1 MRVLGAGNGFK
12 NYLRTSEDSY
22 QDDSSQGE
30 LVPAGPHLNCISSFL
45 LFAEPFGS
53 ANPLYGELLADSD
66 LLDDRFVA
74 LGVVGFEVV
83 EQAATP
89 ADHHEKAAARAVV
102 FLVQF
107 EVFRQLANPLAE
119 QRDLDFRAACIGSM
133 RSVLSD
139 EGLLMFGG

>member
-1 MRVLGAGNGFK
+1 M
-12 NYLRTSEDSY
+12 
-22 QDDSSQGE
+22 
-30 LVPAGPHLNCISSFL
+30 PAPHDFL
-45 LFAEPFGS
+45 
-53 ANPLYGELLADSD
+53 LLADAD
-66 LLDDRFVA
+66 FLNDGFVA

-107 EVFRQLANPLAE
+107 EVFRQLANSPAE
-119 QRDLDFRAACIGSM
+119 QRDLDFRAAGIGIM
-133 RSVLSD
+133 RAVLPD

>member
-1 MRVLGAGNGFK
+1 MRSDRSAPQIAYPHFLF
-12 NYLRTSEDSY
+12 YLQSCLDLQTPIR
-22 QDDSSQGE
+22 
-30 LVPAGPHLNCISSFL
+30 
-45 LFAEPFGS
+45 
-53 ANPLYGELLADSD
+53 ELLPDSD

-107 EVFRQLANPLAE
+107 EVFRQLANPFAE
-119 QRDLDFRAACIGSM
+119 QRDLDFRTAGIGSM

>member
-1 MRVLGAGNGFK
+1 LQSRLDLQTL
-12 NYLRTSEDSY
+12 LR
-22 QDDSSQGE
+22 
-30 LVPAGPHLNCISSFL
+30 
-45 LFAEPFGS
+45 
-53 ANPLYGELLADSD
+53 ELLTDSD
-66 LLDDRFVA
+66 LLDDRFVT

-89 ADHHEKAAARAVV
+89 AHHHEKAAARTVV

-119 QRDLDFRAACIGSM
+119 QRDLDFRAAGIGSM

-139 EGLLMFGG
+139 EVLLMFGG

>member
-1 MRVLGAGNGFK
+1 LQTRLVLQTL
-12 NYLRTSEDSY
+12 LR
-22 QDDSSQGE
+22 
-30 LVPAGPHLNCISSFL
+30 
-45 LFAEPFGS
+45 
-53 ANPLYGELLADSD
+53 ELLPDSD

-74 LGVVGFEVV
+74 LGVMGFEVV

-89 ADHHEKAAARAVV
+89 ADHHEKAAARTVV
-102 FLVQF
+102 FLMQF

-119 QRDLDFRAACIGSM
+119 QRDLDFRTAGIGSM

>member
-1 MRVLGAGNGFK
+1 MIQARENWFRPV
-12 NYLRTSEDSY
+12 RTSIAY
-22 QDDSSQGE
+22 P
-30 LVPAGPHLNCISSFL
+30 LF
-45 LFAEPFGS
+45 LFAEPVWICK
-53 ANPLYGELLADSD
+53 PLLRELLADSD
-66 LLDDRFVA
+66 LLDNRFVA

-119 QRDLDFRAACIGSM
+119 QRDLDFRTAGIGSM

>member
-1 MRVLGAGNGFK
+1 MIQTRMIQTRRIGSGGPAPQLHILNYYLQSRLGLQTL
-12 NYLRTSEDSY
+12 LR
-22 QDDSSQGE
+22 
-30 LVPAGPHLNCISSFL
+30 
-45 LFAEPFGS
+45 
-53 ANPLYGELLADSD
+53 ELLADPD

-89 ADHHEKAAARAVV
+89 TDHHEKAAARAVV
-102 FLVQF
+102 LLVQF

-119 QRDLDFRAACIGSM
+119 QRDLDFRAAGIGSM

-139 EGLLMFGG
+139 EILLMFGG